1 MANYNINAVTRRVVY
16 TGSAGL
22 GPYAFSFEI
31 LVETDVD
38 VYFNTT
44 LLTLTTDYTVT
55 INANGTG
62 SVTIVT
68 GTSVPTTPDAD
79 DQITIVGSRDIER
92 TTDFVTA
99 GDFRASAINEQLD
112 ALTIFDQQLAE
123 SADRAIK
130 APVTDPTSINMTLP
144 AKADRANAFLLFDA
158 DGDPSVQAA
167 GTPGTPTSITRQ
179 QFSGDGSTVVFTLAS
194 DPQALG
200 NSLSIYISGVY
211 QQRATYTVSG
221 TALTFSAAPPV
232 GTNNIEVVNYT
243 VTDIG
248 STDASLVTYTPAGTG
263 AVERTVRSVLRETVS
278 VTDFGAVGDG
288 ATDDTAA
295 IQAAMDAAVAAGGS
309 TVRIPAGSYNIS
321 SQLQHKGS
329 VPIKLIGEGHRK
341 TLLVATASFN
351 AIIDLAGAACG
362 TAADT
367 AGTVDTFTIVDGGYY
382 TSAPTATVTGDGTTP
397 PTVTAVLTGN
407 TVTSITI
414 DTAGS
419 ADFTEAW
426 IEFSA
431 SPSPSL
437 GFHAEEIGF
446 VTAGY
451 NTHCIN
457 ANRNSSQYIFDKCR
471 FAGNGT
477 SALIENR
484 GDFANIQNCVFACSA
499 ASTVGLNITASS
511 IDSHIA
517 HNRFGG
523 VGRGVKIDTLY
534 AGQDPDAGGSNN
546 RPQGIT
552 FLDNHMICTG
562 LWNFSIN
569 KCLYI
574 NFTENWI
581 VESATYQV
589 YIANSASHINFLGGY
604 IGGGGSTAACVH
616 IDSTVGNAV
625 SFVGVDFNYGSY
637 AVYTVATASENL
649 DQFIF
654 SNCSINNIATTSLH
668 LNSVSN
674 AVITG
679 NVDRGTPTNGS
690 WVTVSSHTSIHG
702 DYRFANNAWDVATP
716 PTIDTTATYHNGIDD
731 LSPSF
736 SLMLSSTVANVTGTG
751 TLYDIVFDTEIF
763 DDGNNCTTT
772 TFTAPISGR
781 YQLNSITTLSGL
793 TGAADIAR
801 VNLITSNRT
810 YRSSFS
816 QTNDLQGS
824 QTLNINTLADMDAGD
839 TAYVQVYALGEASDV
854 VDVFGSSVVFTG
866 FSGYLVK

>member
-68 GTSVPTTPDAD
+68 GTSVPTTPDAG

-716 PTIDTTATYHNGIDD
+716 LLLT
-731 LSPSF
+731 
-736 SLMLSSTVANVTGTG
+736 
-751 TLYDIVFDTEIF
+751 
-763 DDGNNCTTT
+763 
-772 TFTAPISGR
+772 
-781 YQLNSITTLSGL
+781 QLL
-793 TGAADIAR
+793 
-801 VNLITSNRT
+801 LIT
-810 YRSSFS
+810 
-816 QTNDLQGS
+816 
-824 QTLNINTLADMDAGD
+824 M
-839 TAYVQVYALGEASDV
+839 E
-854 VDVFGSSVVFTG
+854 
-866 FSGYLVK
+866 

>member
-1 MANYNINAVTRRVVY
+1 M
-16 TGSAGL
+16 
-22 GPYAFSFEI
+22 
-31 LVETDVD
+31 
-38 VYFNTT
+38 
-44 LLTLTTDYTVT
+44 
-55 INANGTG
+55 
-62 SVTIVT
+62 
-68 GTSVPTTPDAD
+68 
-79 DQITIVGSRDIER
+79 
-92 TTDFVTA
+92 
-99 GDFRASAINEQLD
+99 
-112 ALTIFDQQLAE
+112 ALT
-123 SADRAIK
+123 K
-130 APVTDPTSINMTLP
+130 
-144 AKADRANAFLLFDA
+144 
-158 DGDPSVQAA
+158 VQ
-167 GTPGTPTSITRQ
+167 
-179 QFSGDGSTVVFTLAS
+179 
-194 DPQALG
+194 
-200 NSLSIYISGVY
+200 
-211 QQRATYTVSG
+211 
-221 TALTFSAAPPV
+221 TALTNLGV
-232 GTNNIEVVNYT
+232 IN
-243 VTDIG
+243 
-248 STDASLVTYTPAGTG
+248 
-263 AVERTVRSVLRETVS
+263 VL
-278 VTDFGAVGDG
+278 DYGAVGDG
-288 ATDDTAA
+288 VTDDTAA

-414 DTAGS
+414 NTAGS

-457 ANRNSSQYIFDKCR
+457 ANRNSWQYIFDKCR
-471 FAGNGT
+471 FAGDGT

-499 ASTVGLNITASS
+499 ASTIGLNITASS

-534 AGQDPDAGGSNN
+534 AGQDPDAGGSSN

-562 LWNFSIN
+562 SWNLSIN

-589 YIANSASHINFLGGY
+589 YIAGSASHINFLGGY
-604 IGGGGSTAACVH
+604 IGGGGATAACVH

-654 SNCSINNIATTSLH
+654 SNCNINNIATTSLH

-690 WVTVSSHTSIHG
+690 WVTVSSHSSIHG

-751 TLYDIVFDTEIF
+751 TLYNIVFDTEIF

-839 TAYVQVYALGEASDV
+839 TAYVQVYAHGEAGDV

>member
-1 MANYNINAVTRRVVY
+1 M
-16 TGSAGL
+16 
-22 GPYAFSFEI
+22 
-31 LVETDVD
+31 
-38 VYFNTT
+38 
-44 LLTLTTDYTVT
+44 
-55 INANGTG
+55 
-62 SVTIVT
+62 
-68 GTSVPTTPDAD
+68 
-79 DQITIVGSRDIER
+79 
-92 TTDFVTA
+92 
-99 GDFRASAINEQLD
+99 
-112 ALTIFDQQLAE
+112 
-123 SADRAIK
+123 
-130 APVTDPTSINMTLP
+130 
-144 AKADRANAFLLFDA
+144 
-158 DGDPSVQAA
+158 
-167 GTPGTPTSITRQ
+167 
-179 QFSGDGSTVVFTLAS
+179 
-194 DPQALG
+194 
-200 NSLSIYISGVY
+200 
-211 QQRATYTVSG
+211 
-221 TALTFSAAPPV
+221 
-232 GTNNIEVVNYT
+232 
-243 VTDIG
+243 
-248 STDASLVTYTPAGTG
+248 
-263 AVERTVRSVLRETVS
+263 
-278 VTDFGAVGDG
+278 
-288 ATDDTAA
+288 
-295 IQAAMDAAVAAGGS
+295 
-309 TVRIPAGSYNIS
+309 
-321 SQLQHKGS
+321 
-329 VPIKLIGEGHRK
+329 
-341 TLLVATASFN
+341 
-351 AIIDLAGAACG
+351 
-362 TAADT
+362 
-367 AGTVDTFTIVDGGYY
+367 DGGYY

-426 IEFSA
+426 IEFGE

-437 GFHAEEIGF
+437 GFHAEAIGF
-446 VTAGY
+446 VTTGY

-457 ANRNSSQYIFDKCR
+457 ANRKSWQYIFDKCR
-471 FAGNGT
+471 FVGDGT

-511 IDSHIA
+511 LDSHIA

-534 AGQDPDAGGSNN
+534 AGQDPDAGGSSN

-562 LWNFSIN
+562 SWNLSIN

-589 YIANSASHINFLGGY
+589 YIAGGASHINFLGGY
-604 IGGGGSTAACVH
+604 IGGGGATAACVH

-637 AVYTVATASENL
+637 AVYTVATSSANL

-654 SNCSINNIATTSLH
+654 SNCNINNIATTSLH

-690 WVTVSSHTSIHG
+690 WVTVSSHSSIHG

-716 PTIDTTATYHNGIDD
+716 ATIDTTATYHNGIDD

-751 TLYDIVFDTEIF
+751 TAYNIVFDTEIF

-793 TGAADIAR
+793 TGVADIAR

-839 TAYVQVYALGEASDV
+839 TAYVQVYAFGESSDV